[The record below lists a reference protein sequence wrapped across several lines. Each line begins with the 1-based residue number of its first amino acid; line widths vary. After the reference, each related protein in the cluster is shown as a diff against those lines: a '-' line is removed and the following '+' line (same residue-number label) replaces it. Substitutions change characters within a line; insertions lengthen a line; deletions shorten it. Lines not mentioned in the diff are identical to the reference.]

1 MNENIRQLGQL
12 SDVQLHD
19 KFFKTTFAM
28 KEAVRDYLIHF
39 FDKKIVSQLD
49 LDSLTPVPTEFI
61 STKMN
66 TYFADVLWHC
76 KLLNGDYIDIAFLLE
91 HKSYPEKYHHEIWE
105 NNIANNLPLSP
116 IVPIIVFH
124 GEAAWH
130 YKPFE
135 ELFPNLPISFKD
147 FLPCFHYNLTD
158 LKDYSKD
165 MLIHLEAG
173 VLINAFMMMK
183 HYKDKDFLKNCVE
196 YIFHGAENFWDDE
209 SKRKFKEALLVY
221 FIKMSEL
228 RREDL
233 VNYIEPKLI
242 ESLKKQAMSTWD
254 NLIAEGV
261 EKGIDLGIE
270 KGIEKGIDLGIEKV
284 AIRQYQKGKSL
295 EEIVDIVGLPI
306 EKVKEI
312 IKNFKKSLGQN

>member
-19 KFFKTTFAM
+19 KFFKITFGM
-28 KEAVRDYLIHF
+28 KDSVRDYLIHF
-39 FDKKIVSQLD
+39 FKKEIVSQLD
-49 LDSLTPVPTEFI
+49 LDSLTPETTEFI
-61 STKMN
+61 SPKM
-66 TYFADVLWHC
+66 TAYFADVLWQC
-76 KLLNGDYIDIAFLLE
+76 KLKNGEDINIAFLFE
-91 HKSYPEKYHHEIWE
+91 HKSYPEKYHHVQILRYMVEIWE
-105 NNIANNLPLSP
+105 NCIANNLPLTP
-116 IVPIIVFH
+116 IVPIIVYH

-135 ELFPNLPISFKD
+135 SLFPNLPIEFKA
-147 FLPCFHYNLTD
+147 FLPCFHYHLTD

-173 VLINAFMMMK
+173 VLVNAFMMMK

-233 VNYIEPKLI
+233 VNFIEPKLI
-242 ESLKKQAMSTWD
+242 ESLKKEAMSTWD
-254 NLIAEGV
+254 NLIAEG
-261 EKGIDLGIE
+261 KAQGIDLGIE
-270 KGIEKGIDLGIEKV
+270 KIT
-284 AIRQYQKGKSL
+284 IRQFQKEKSL
-295 EEIVDIVGLPI
+295 VEIADIVGLSI

-312 IKNFKKSLGQN
+312 IEKYKKSLGQN